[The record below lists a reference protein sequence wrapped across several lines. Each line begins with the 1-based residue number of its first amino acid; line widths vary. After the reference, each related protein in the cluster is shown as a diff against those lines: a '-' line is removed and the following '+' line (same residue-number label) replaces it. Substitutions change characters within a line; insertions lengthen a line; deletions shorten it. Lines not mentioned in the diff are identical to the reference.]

1 MGAVIPRERKK
12 LPPATGITGMQT
24 LTKAQPKTQNGLDE
38 AGGLAAS
45 LL

>member
-1 MGAVIPRERKK
+1 MGAAIPRQHKQS
-12 LPPATGITGMQT
+12 PPATGITGMQT
-24 LTKAQPKTQNGLDE
+24 LTKAQPKTQYGLDE